1 MDKKRTIEDVQKDID
16 KLHKKTMDKK
26 QELLSKKE
34 AIEFK
39 IQLLNKIYQEEKDR
53 LEQEQQ
59 EITEDEVRKELG
71 LWRGISLVDYSLW

>member
-16 KLHKKTMDKK
+16 KLHKKTVDKK

-39 IQLLNKIYQEEKDR
+39 IQILTKIYQEEKDR

-59 EITEDEVRKELG
+59 KITEDEVRKELG
-71 LWRGISLVDYSLW
+71 L

>member
-1 MDKKRTIEDVQKDID
+1 MDKKRTIDDVQKDID

-39 IQLLNKIYQEEKDR
+39 IQILNKIYQEEKDR
-53 LEQEQQ
+53 LEREQIT
-59 EITEDEVRKELG
+59 ITENEVRKELG
-71 LWRGISLVDYSLW
+71 L

>member
-1 MDKKRTIEDVQKDID
+1 MDKKRTIHDVQKDID

-39 IQLLNKIYQEEKDR
+39 IQILNKIYQEEKNR

-59 EITEDEVRKELG
+59 NITEDEVRKELG
-71 LWRGISLVDYSLW
+71 L

>member
-71 LWRGISLVDYSLW
+71 L